1 MSKKN
6 FKTIKD
12 FLDTC
17 SADEQNY
24 IYDIYFDMSFDEL
37 VDIIFNNLPPDDVI
51 AEIKDYRA
59 EVAEEAESN

>member
-17 SADEQNY
+17 SEDEQNY
-24 IYDIYFDMSFDEL
+24 IYDIYFDMSLDEL

-51 AEIKDYRA
+51 AEIKEYRE
-59 EVAEEAESN
+59 EVAEE